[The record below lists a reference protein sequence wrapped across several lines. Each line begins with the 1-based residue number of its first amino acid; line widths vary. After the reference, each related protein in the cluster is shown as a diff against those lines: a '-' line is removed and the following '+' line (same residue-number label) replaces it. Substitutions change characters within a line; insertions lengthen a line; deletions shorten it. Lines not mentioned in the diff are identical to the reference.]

1 MVRSTYKSIYCHKK
15 VLAIAA
21 LFKLKE
27 EKLGGVSS
35 FRKKKIQKVRKLLE
49 NYTVKIYKKGS
60 TIIRPFINKKVYIHD
75 GLYFQAVTIVA
86 KMVQFQ
92 LKFGQFVFTK
102 RLGAFIHRDNKLA
115 KKKAKLLRQI
125 AAKASARKKKKT
137 KKKIKT

>member
-1 MVRSTYKSIYCHKK
+1 MVRSSYKSIYCHKK

-27 EKLGGVSS
+27 EKLSGSS
-35 FRKKKIQKVRKLLE
+35 FLKRKKIQKVRKLLE
-49 NYTVKIYKKGS
+49 NYTIKVYKKGS

-75 GLYFQAVTIVA
+75 GLYFQAVTIVT

-125 AAKASARKKKKT
+125 AAKASARKKKKSKT
-137 KKKIKT
+137 K